1 VAAGG
6 IGNRVGT
13 TPSRLFSEFSAPA
26 DYSWSGVNARI
37 SHRRLRA
44 GLVLAALAV
53 ALLAFAPASLGA
65 TKLPKAFPVGGE
77 LVKASVKVHA
87 EPNVKSKVV
96 RVLKQFR
103 PDFHFQVLLILDAE
117 RDAKGKWWYKLS
129 VPGRPNGQRG
139 WIRANEADWWVVPN
153 RIVIH
158 RDSRKLEVIRMRDGK
173 VILTGTVAV
182 GKPGAETPLGRDF
195 YVQSRFVP
203 TNTFLGVFAL
213 ETSAY
218 SRLTDWPGGGVAGIH
233 GTSVPQ
239 LLGQAVSHGCIRVH
253 NEVAGKLRKLAPL
266 GTPIDILAN

>member
-1 VAAGG
+1 M
-6 IGNRVGT
+6 
-13 TPSRLFSEFSAPA
+13 
-26 DYSWSGVNARI
+26 NART

-44 GLVLAALAV
+44 GLVLTTLAI
-53 ALLAFAPASLGA
+53 ALLALAPGALGG
-65 TKLPKAFPVGGE
+65 TKLPKTFPVGGE
-77 LVKASVKVHA
+77 LVKPAVKVHA

-103 PDFHFQVLLILDAE
+103 PDFHFQVLLILAAE

-129 VPGRPNGQRG
+129 VPGRPNSQRG
-139 WIRANEADWWVVPN
+139 WIRANEAEWWFVPN

-158 RDSRKLEVIRMRDGK
+158 RVSRKLEVIRMKDGK
-173 VILTGTVAV
+173 VLVSGTVAV

-233 GTSVPQ
+233 GTSAPQ

-253 NEVAGKLRKLAPL
+253 NEIAAKLKKLAPL
-266 GTPIDILAN
+266 GTPIDILEN

>member
-1 VAAGG
+1 
-6 IGNRVGT
+6 
-13 TPSRLFSEFSAPA
+13 
-26 DYSWSGVNARI
+26 VNART

-44 GLVLAALAV
+44 GLVLTTLAI
-53 ALLAFAPASLGA
+53 ALLALAPGALGG
-65 TKLPKAFPVGGE
+65 TKLPKTFPVGGE
-77 LVKASVKVHA
+77 LVKPAAKVHA
-87 EPNVKSKVV
+87 EPNAGSKVV

-103 PDFHFQVLLILDAE
+103 PDFHFQVLLILAAE

-129 VPGRPNGQRG
+129 VPGRPNSQRG
-139 WIRANEADWWVVPN
+139 WIRANEAEWWFVPN

-158 RDSRKLEVIRMRDGK
+158 RVSRKLEVIRMKDGK
-173 VILTGTVAV
+173 VLVSGTVAV

-233 GTSVPQ
+233 GTSAPQ

-253 NEVAGKLRKLAPL
+253 NEVAAKLKTLAPL
-266 GTPIDILAN
+266 GTPIDILEN